1 VTDTAAALSTPATAT
16 RPTRIQGL
24 DALRGA
30 AVLLVVLRHAWP
42 GLFGGA
48 GVVGVT
54 MFFALS
60 GFLITDLIAS
70 EVARTGRLSF
80 GRFYRHRAFRLLPAL
95 LVLLTVYAVVEG
107 ATGRG
112 ADAAPL
118 TSVVVG
124 AMYLADLPA
133 VHLGAGLGHLWT
145 LAVEEQF
152 YLVWPALL
160 VVAVRRNRVAS
171 LLLGAA
177 LVPLAVTAFA
187 LGAVADAST
196 LYERPT
202 SWAVTLVIGAAAA
215 LHRGRLSAAL
225 RRPRLAATL
234 AAGFLGVVSF
244 LPDAKSRPA
253 TYLLLAPLIAGSTVV
268 LVLAAV
274 RSERLP
280 GQWQWLRRI
289 GLVSY
294 SAYLWNLLIVVWL
307 RGPRNLGSTHH
318 AVTSVVLTFVAA
330 ALSWVLVEQP
340 AQRLRRRVAS
350 RVT

>member
-1 VTDTAAALSTPATAT
+1 
-16 RPTRIQGL
+16 
-24 DALRGA
+24 
-30 AVLLVVLRHAWP
+30 
-42 GLFGGA
+42 
-48 GVVGVT
+48 

-80 GRFYRHRAFRLLPAL
+80 RRFYRHRAFRLLPAL

-107 ATGRG
+107 ATGLG

-118 TSVVVG
+118 TSVLVG
-124 AMYLADLPA
+124 ALYLADLPA
-133 VHLGAGLGHLWT
+133 VHIGAGLSHLWT

-160 VVAVRRNRVAS
+160 VVAVRRNRVA
-171 LLLGAA
+171 
-177 LVPLAVTAFA
+177 
-187 LGAVADAST
+187 
-196 LYERPT
+196 
-202 SWAVTLVIGAAAA
+202 
-215 LHRGRLSAAL
+215 
-225 RRPRLAATL
+225 ATL

-244 LPDAKSRPA
+244 LPDAKSRPE
-253 TYLLLAPLIAGSTVV
+253 TYLLLAPLVAGSTVV
-268 LVLAAV
+268 LVLATV

-289 GLVSY
+289 GLISY

-340 AQRLRRRVAS
+340 VQRLRRRVAS
-350 RVT
+350 SVT